1 MKSPN
6 NGLFFVLLSET
17 KPDIYTG
24 GKIMADAKRCD
35 ICKEYYSPYNTKD
48 DVQNPNGLIFISND
62 KTGYYGYGKTECCP
76 RCMRSLK
83 SHIDILKQR
92 GE

>member
-1 MKSPN
+1 
-6 NGLFFVLLSET
+6 
-17 KPDIYTG
+17 
-24 GKIMADAKRCD
+24 MADAKRCD
-35 ICKEYYSPYNTKD
+35 ICGEYYSKYNEKND
-48 DVQNPNGLIFISND
+48 KNNPNGLIFVSSNYD
-62 KTGYYGYGKTECCP
+62 GKYYGYGKTECCP